1 MGADNDNGR
10 ERRAGNR
17 IGGSAQQRQRVGR
30 MDQHQPLGRY
40 TKSRQPRSIRASI
53 RAGIGARIRTR
64 IHGPEN
70 GALAPDTAGKQQRQR
85 QRGGSIV
92 GRGCVEFVERCL
104 GQIFNCQGRAAH
116 GGKGFGPGL

>member
-1 MGADNDNGR
+1 MGADNKNGR

-40 TKSRQPRSIRASI
+40 TKSRQPRTIGASI
-53 RAGIGARIRTR
+53 RAR

-70 GALAPDTAGKQQRQR
+70 GTLAPDTAGKQQRQR

-92 GRGCVEFVERCL
+92 RRGCVEFVERCL